1 MFSIITTNTNTT
13 TTTTTT
19 TTTSTITTIYPHYV
33 LHGRV
38 SVLDEVKFLDREIF
52 IKGRVPVFLRDQM
65 RKMRISSV
73 EGDDDNDD
81 DEDEEIDWIALAKGR
96 HSARTTYLPTL

>member
-1 MFSIITTNTNTT
+1 M
-13 TTTTTT
+13 
-19 TTTSTITTIYPHYV
+19 
-33 LHGRV
+33 
-38 SVLDEVKFLDREIF
+38 LDEVKFLDREIF

-73 EGDDDNDD
+73 EDDDDNDD
-81 DEDEEIDWIALAKGR
+81 DDENEEIDWIALAKGR